1 MVVQNLGTPWQRV
14 LLFVCR
20 SLHDIALRFLFS
32 SIKVYFFT
40 ANLTRLGDLINY
52 TERYEIFEAL
62 ATRSYELLERC
73 CMDPTFASIV
83 RDLTV
88 VEYIERTT
96 LGIFEQSIYL
106 P

>member
-1 MVVQNLGTPWQRV
+1 MVVQNLGAPWQRV
-14 LLFVCR
+14 VLSVCR

-40 ANLTRLGDLINY
+40 ENLARDLTNN
-52 TERYEIFEAL
+52 TERYEILEAL